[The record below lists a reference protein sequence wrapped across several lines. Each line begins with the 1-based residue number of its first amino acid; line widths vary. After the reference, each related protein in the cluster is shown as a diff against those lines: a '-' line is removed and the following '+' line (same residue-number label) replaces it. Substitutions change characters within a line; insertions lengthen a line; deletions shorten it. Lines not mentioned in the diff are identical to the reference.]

1 MFVFERCSFVVEPT
15 GEERRGGRGWEVVGF
30 GEGRRDKCMLGS
42 WSKFGLGSPP
52 LSEDELFRDAHKGLI
67 PVPALRGALIKEILR
82 GSPDFPVQFWQER
95 IVRVRRARA
104 KGTLS
109 MLPAS
114 FMPHAKIQHR
124 FIDSHPAE
132 DLEFEGKLFY
142 APNPPF
148 CQPNPTLRYLGENVH
163 CVRALDRILRQI
175 TRFFTCGF
183 LRLNTR
189 EEFFSSGA

>member
-1 MFVFERCSFVVEPT
+1 M
-15 GEERRGGRGWEVVGF
+15 
-30 GEGRRDKCMLGS
+30 
-42 WSKFGLGSPP
+42 
-52 LSEDELFRDAHKGLI
+52 
-67 PVPALRGALIKEILR
+67 
-82 GSPDFPVQFWQER
+82 
-95 IVRVRRARA
+95 RVRRARA

-114 FMPHAKIQHR
+114 FMPHAKNQHR

-148 CQPNPTLRYLGENVH
+148 CQPNPALRYLGENMH

-183 LRLNTR
+183 LRLYTR
-189 EEFFSSGA
+189 EEIFSLDRRALMELLDMANFPKALHIKLPTSLCEIQEFVYRKLNTIHTKVYGDGATLVETMPTSMWSVGVLYFPWQFKV